1 MSMEYQYATICEAIS
16 EAIPDRPAVIHGDRR
31 YTWAEYEGRAARL
44 AQAFID
50 AGLRPASKVA
60 LFLYNGI
67 EYAESVFAA
76 FKMRGVPINVNY
88 RYLADEVVYVL
99 ENCDAEVVV
108 YHASLGDRVREARAR
123 CGRVRLWIEVADG
136 TESGLDGVVQY
147 EDVIAGHDPAPWI
160 TRYDDDE
167 LIIYTGG
174 TTGMPKG
181 VLWGSRTTVE
191 MLLTRLPV
199 MVGLQPVPSPEA
211 APGLA
216 KQLWD
221 EGAAYVAL
229 PACPLMHGTA
239 FLIGLLTPHLL
250 GGTSVLLP
258 QRRFDPAAV
267 WSVIARESIRTAII
281 VGDPFAKPLLSE
293 LDAAKA
299 EGRSYA
305 LQRFKFLISSG
316 AMFAAETKAALLDH
330 LPHLTIT
337 DALGA
342 TEGFMAMDI
351 TVRGKDTVT
360 ARLTPLP
367 TTKLLRDD
375 DTEIAPGSDEI
386 GMVAVGGNV
395 PQGYYNDPEK
405 TAMVFREID
414 GVRYSFPGDQGMLAA
429 DGSLILLGR
438 GNQSINT
445 GGEKVWPEEVE
456 EVVKTHPAIEDCLV
470 FGVPDDRYGQ
480 RVAAVVALTEARELD
495 EEDVRAHVRTSLA
508 AYKAPRSFAVVEQV
522 PRTPSGK
529 ADYPAARVLF
539 EQALAPS

>member
-1 MSMEYQYATICEAIS
+1 
-16 EAIPDRPAVIHGDRR
+16 
-31 YTWAEYEGRAARL
+31 
-44 AQAFID
+44 
-50 AGLRPASKVA
+50 
-60 LFLYNGI
+60 
-67 EYAESVFAA
+67 
-76 FKMRGVPINVNY
+76 
-88 RYLADEVVYVL
+88 
-99 ENCDAEVVV
+99 
-108 YHASLGDRVREARAR
+108 
-123 CGRVRLWIEVADG
+123 
-136 TESGLDGVVQY
+136 
-147 EDVIAGHDPAPWI
+147 
-160 TRYDDDE
+160 
-167 LIIYTGG
+167 
-174 TTGMPKG
+174 
-181 VLWGSRTTVE
+181 
-191 MLLTRLPV
+191 
-199 MVGLQPVPSPEA
+199 VPSPEA

-267 WSVIARESIRTAII
+267 WSVIERESIRTAII

-293 LDAAKA
+293 LDA
-299 EGRSYA
+299 
-305 LQRFKFLISSG
+305 
-316 AMFAAETKAALLDH
+316 TKAALLDH
-330 LPHLTIT
+330 LSHLTIT

-480 RVAAVVALTEARELD
+480 RVAAVVALTGACALD
-495 EEDVRAHVRTSLA
+495 EDDVRAHVGTSLA
-508 AYKAPRSFAVVEQV
+508 GYKAPRSFAVVQQV

-529 ADYPAARVLF
+529 ADYPAARALF